1 MMNTD
6 TLNFLAVLALMLVW
20 AGGTAVRVYRQ
31 ARYYQI
37 EEYKLARYTRWW
49 FAKRE
54 RFAPRRPLAAG
65 LVGAVLAV
73 MFGEGGA
80 LIPTLIAFAAAVI
93 AVIPPALGEVKRAFK
108 ATARAKR
115 LLAAAWTVTALAA
128 LLLLWLVSASG
139 LPARYQVVLMTL
151 AGLALLLLAP
161 LWLMLGNVLMMPVEA
176 ALRALF
182 IRRARRV
189 MGEVHP
195 TVIGITGS
203 YGKTTTKNFIA
214 DILNGRYN
222 AYATPKSFNTMMGV
236 CIAIN
241 NDIASNY
248 AVDYFIV
255 EMGAYIRGEIQR
267 ICDLTPPHIS
277 VVVEVGPQHLERFGS
292 LENIREAK
300 YEIVK
305 ALPPDGLAVFNW
317 DNPYVRE
324 MYARGYPSQ
333 RIAVSKSASPDAV
346 PADGPRLIA
355 SGIRESLGGLT
366 FDVTDMQTGQRATFN
381 APVLG
386 EHNVTNI
393 LLAAAVALHEGMT
406 LDEIAFR
413 VRTLRPSESRLVR
426 QVTPQGITI
435 INDAYS
441 ANPAG
446 VVSALKVLAM
456 HETGRRLLITPG
468 MIELAHMHDAENH
481 RLGVEAASR
490 ATDVILVGREQT
502 QPIHAGLRAAGF
514 PPERV
519 QVVDTLAEAVT
530 WYREH
535 LTGGDTVLFLND
547 LPDTY

>member
-1 MMNTD
+1 MNTD

-49 FAKRE
+49 FGKRE

-80 LIPTLIAFAAAVI
+80 LIPALIALIAAVI
-93 AVIPPALGEVKRAFK
+93 AVIPPPLGEVKRGFK

-128 LLLLWLVSASG
+128 VLLLWLVSASG

-189 MGEVHP
+189 MDEVHP

-214 DILNGRYN
+214 DILNGRYR

-255 EMGAYIRGEIQR
+255 EMGAYIRGEIRR

-333 RIAVSKSASPDAV
+333 CIAVSKSVSPDAV
-346 PADGPRLIA
+346 PAGGPRLIA

-468 MIELAHMHDAENH
+468 MIELAHMHEAENH

-502 QPIHAGLRAAGF
+502 QPIHEGLRAAGF

-519 QVVDTLAEAVT
+519 QVVDTLAEAVA

>member
-1 MMNTD
+1 
-6 TLNFLAVLALMLVW
+6 
-20 AGGTAVRVYRQ
+20 
-31 ARYYQI
+31 
-37 EEYKLARYTRWW
+37 
-49 FAKRE
+49 
-54 RFAPRRPLAAG
+54 
-65 LVGAVLAV
+65 
-73 MFGEGGA
+73 
-80 LIPTLIAFAAAVI
+80 
-93 AVIPPALGEVKRAFK
+93 
-108 ATARAKR
+108 R

-128 LLLLWLVSASG
+128 ALILWLVSASG

-161 LWLMLGNVLMMPVEA
+161 LWLMLGNVLMTPVEA

-468 MIELAHMHDAENH
+468 MIELAHMHEAENH

-502 QPIHAGLRAAGF
+502 QPIHAGLHAAGF

-519 QVVDTLAEAVT
+519 QVVDTLAEAVA